1 MTLEHLHEQNRRLR
15 RELASLK
22 GEVESLRKILTG
34 DWSVGVIVY
43 LFAGLTAGI
52 VGSFAGNF
60 IFWSLR

>member
-15 RELASLK
+15 RELAALND
-22 GEVESLRKILTG
+22 EVKSLRQILTG

-43 LFAGLTAGI
+43 LFAGLAAGV

-60 IFWSLR
+60 LFWSLR

>member
-15 RELASLK
+15 RELAALNE
-22 GEVESLRKILTG
+22 EVKSLRQILTG

-43 LFAGLTAGI
+43 LFAGLVAGI